1 MVEKR
6 KKTRSTS
13 SSVDPTTR
21 YAMDVTSG
29 KEIAGP
35 DIRNSCKRHLK
46 DLESCHARGLVW
58 DTETAQRA
66 IDFFAKVLKLNG
78 GEHEGKPF
86 NLLPWQCFIVGSVF
100 GWQNSDGYRRFRMV
114 YVESGKGSGKS
125 PLAAGIALYCLVAD
139 KEPRAEVY
147 AAATKKDQAMI
158 LFRDAVAMVDQS
170 PALAQRINKSG
181 GAGKE
186 WNLAFLQ
193 TGSFF
198 RPISSDDGQ
207 SGPRPHCALITAKR
221 IAGALRA
228 MNGADVTVNI
238 NSPGGDMFEG
248 LAIYNLLR
256 EYQGKVT
263 VKVLGIAASAASVI
277 AMAGD
282 DIQIGRGAFLMIH
295 NCWVVAMGNRHDF
308 AELSASLEP
317 FDNAMADIYAARSGL
332 DMASVQK
339 LMDAESYIGGSDAV
353 EKGLADSLL
362 SADAVSDGDETPA
375 AALRKLDALLAKT
388 STPRSERRK
397 LIKALS
403 GGMSGAATN
412 HDGTPGAAEE
422 IKPEIINSL
431 ENALAA
437 LVK

>member
-1 MVEKR
+1 MS
-6 KKTRSTS
+6 KKQLPVAPAGR
-13 SSVDPTTR
+13 PCAR
-21 YAMDVTSG
+21 VT
-29 KEIAGP
+29 
-35 DIRNSCKRHLK
+35 C
-46 DLESCHARGLVW
+46 
-58 DTETAQRA
+58 ETLPSALDRW
-66 IDFFAKVLKLNG
+66 NG
-78 GEHEGKPF
+78 GIK
-86 NLLPWQCFIVGSVF
+86 
-100 GWQNSDGYRRFRMV
+100 
-114 YVESGKGSGKS
+114 
-125 PLAAGIALYCLVAD
+125 
-139 KEPRAEVY
+139 
-147 AAATKKDQAMI
+147 AAATD
-158 LFRDAVAMVDQS
+158 DNS
-170 PALAQRINKSG
+170 
-181 GAGKE
+181 
-186 WNLAFLQ
+186 
-193 TGSFF
+193 
-198 RPISSDDGQ
+198 ISVFDVIGQ
-207 SGPRPHCALITAKR
+207 DYWGEGVTAKR

-248 LAIYNLLR
+248 QAIYNLLR

-332 DMASVQK
+332 DMATVQK

-362 SADAVSDGDETPA
+362 SADAVIDGDETPA
-375 AALRKLDALLAKT
+375 AALRKLDALLAK
-388 STPRSERRK
+388 SNTPRSERRK